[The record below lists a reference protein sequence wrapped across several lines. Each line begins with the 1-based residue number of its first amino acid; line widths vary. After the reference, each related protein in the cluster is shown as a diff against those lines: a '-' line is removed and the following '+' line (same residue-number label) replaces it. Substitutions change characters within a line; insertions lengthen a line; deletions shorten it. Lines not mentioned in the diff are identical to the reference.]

1 MRQVR
6 RRGEHVRSAV
16 LAFGLTALLG
26 VWSGVALAQGDAPAG
41 DLVAEPIEVEGFIE
55 RAPASV
61 MVSLHGG
68 LPAYRSV
75 GVGVALKADQFGV
88 ALRGAWGSVGPAFG
102 AQARWYPPLPAPLPL
117 YLGLGVDVY
126 DGGVTPHGV
135 VGAHVPLG
143 PNWRFDL
150 EGGAARA
157 SLGTEAVWTPHL
169 SVGVS
174 YAFAVDLPDP
184 SAAADPD
191 RTQPLT
197 SRAGAS
203 ACVPGDPDPDRF
215 ASDVDAAVRA
225 FVRDGV
231 ALYGNAYRDLRYRY
245 AIVRERFDGGEA
257 TVQIRYDGSARA
269 IAGGQRVEASGTA
282 TASFRWTGCR
292 WQQTSLSY

>member
-157 SLGTEAVWTPHL
+157 SLGTEVVWTPHL
-169 SVGVS
+169 SLGVG

-191 RTQPLT
+191 RTPLT

-203 ACVPGDPDPDRF
+203 PCVPGDPDPDRL

-245 AIVRERFDGGEA
+245 AIVRERIDGGEA

-269 IAGGQRVEASGTA
+269 ISGGQRVEASGTA
-282 TASFRWTGCR
+282 SASFRWTGCR

>member
-1 MRQVR
+1 MRRVR
-6 RRGEHVRSAV
+6 RGAEHVRAPMRA
-16 LAFGLTALLG
+16 LALAALLG
-26 VWSGVALAQGDAPAG
+26 AWCGVALAQADTPAG
-41 DLVAEPIEVEGFIE
+41 DVVAEPIEVEGFIE

-61 MVSLHGG
+61 MLSLHGG

-75 GVGVALKADQFGV
+75 GVGAALKADQFGV

-102 AQARWYPPLPAPLPL
+102 AQARWYPPLPAPLPF
-117 YLGLGVDVY
+117 YLGLGADVY
-126 DGGVTPHGV
+126 DGNVTPHGV

-157 SLGTEAVWTPHL
+157 SLGAEVVWTPHL
-169 SVGVS
+169 SLGVS
-174 YAFAVDLPDP
+174 YAFAADLPDP
-184 SAAADPD
+184 AADPD
-191 RTQPLT
+191 TDRAQPLT

-203 ACVPGDPDPDRF
+203 ACVPGDPDPDRL

-245 AIVRERFDGGEA
+245 AIVRERIDGDVA
-257 TVQIRYDGSARA
+257 TVQIRYSGSARA
-269 IAGGQRVEASGTA
+269 ITGGERVEASGTA